1 MNGQMVNPNSED
13 VQLLMDTF
21 HVDKD
26 KAIRMIEG
34 GWNVDYMKKGI
45 FDTIDAEV
53 NLESKVNDLKKAV
66 DSSLQKTAEFQKDFK

>member
-1 MNGQMVNPNSED
+1 MVNLNSED

>member
-1 MNGQMVNPNSED
+1 MVNPNSED

-34 GWNVDYMKKGI
+34 GWNVDFMKKRH
-45 FDTIDAEV
+45 
-53 NLESKVNDLKKAV
+53 L
-66 DSSLQKTAEFQKDFK
+66 

>member
-1 MNGQMVNPNSED
+1 MVNPNSED

-34 GWNVDYMKKGI
+34 GWNVDFMKKGI

-53 NLESKVNDLKKAV
+53 NLESKIKDLKKAV
-66 DSSLQKTAEFQKDFK
+66 DASLQKAAEFHKDFK

>member
-1 MNGQMVNPNSED
+1 MINPNSED

-34 GWNVDYMKKGI
+34 GWNIDFMKNGI
-45 FDTIDAEV
+45 FDAIDAEL
-53 NLESKVNDLKKAV
+53 NIKEKINELKKAV
-66 DSSLQKTAEFQKDFK
+66 DSSLKKATEFQNDFK

>member
-1 MNGQMVNPNSED
+1 MVNLNSED

-53 NLESKVNDLKKAV
+53 NLESKVKDLKKAV
-66 DSSLQKTAEFQKDFK
+66 DASLQKAAEFQKDFK

>member
-1 MNGQMVNPNSED
+1 MVNPNSEY

>member
-1 MNGQMVNPNSED
+1 MVNPNSED

-34 GWNVDYMKKGI
+34 GWNVDYMKKSI